1 MVKIFHNFEI
11 KASAEKVY
19 EAISTLKGLCG
30 WWTKDTTGNPAKDGE
45 IRFGFGNN
53 FNIMHVIESVGNKFV
68 QWEVKSSDFPSGK
81 EWIGTFISFTLEEKE
96 NNIASVKFEH
106 SNWQAFTD
114 FYGVCNYHWGIFMVS
129 LKLLC
134 ETGKGTPG

>member
-1 MVKIFHNFEI
+1 MVKIFHNFET

-30 WWTKDTTGNPAKDGE
+30 WWTKDTTGSPAKGGE
-45 IRFGFGNN
+45 IRFGFGDY
-53 FNIMHVIESVGNKFV
+53 FNIMLVIESVNNKFV
-68 QWEVKSSDFPSGK
+68 QWEVKSSNFQSGN

-96 NNIASVKFEH
+96 DNITSVKFEH